1 MELHGNGIYSPHV
14 HSGSERRDMGSVL
27 AQFPPHVAIFF
38 QIQSS
43 ELCKMGIIVYFR
55 DKSAAKESLRR
66 VKEGELS
73 IQME

>member
-1 MELHGNGIYSPHV
+1 
-14 HSGSERRDMGSVL
+14 MGSVL